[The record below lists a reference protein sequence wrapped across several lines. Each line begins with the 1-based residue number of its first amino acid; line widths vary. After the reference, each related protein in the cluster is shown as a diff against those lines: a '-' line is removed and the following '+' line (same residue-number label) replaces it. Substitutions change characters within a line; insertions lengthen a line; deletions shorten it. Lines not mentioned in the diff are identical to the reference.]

1 MTKGSSS
8 SGVALPN
15 NAKTLVSLDS
25 ECIWRVL
32 GHVFYR
38 GNRPDGESFLSEK
51 EEEKTFSVWIKKK
64 CSDIEAITHK
74 KWHQHQKRRRLRSKQ
89 SHIGKVASSSS

>member
-1 MTKGSSS
+1 MAKGSSS
-8 SGVALPN
+8 SGVALPHY
-15 NAKTLVSLDS
+15 AKTLVSLDS

-51 EEEKTFSVWIKKK
+51 EEEKTLETFSVWIKK
-64 CSDIEAITHK
+64 S
-74 KWHQHQKRRRLRSKQ
+74 
-89 SHIGKVASSSS
+89 VAT